1 MECRDRLE
9 DYLRENGVPFEVQH
23 HPRAITA
30 QEVAATEHVPGKM
43 LAKVVMVLAD
53 GEMVMLT
60 LPAPYQVDLEKVGKV
75 LGAEEARLAEEEEFE
90 VIFPDCEVGAMP
102 PFGNL
107 YELPVYVEEGRDD
120 ILPGRYPYRHH
131 ERQVRRLQAAGRAH
145 HRRVRASRLAV
156 RGTMFAFRPIP
167 LRSPPSPL
175 EDHPSRPLGE

>member
-9 DYLRENGVPFEVQH
+9 DYLRENGEPFEVQH

-30 QEVAATEHVPGKM
+30 QEVAATEHVPGQM

-107 YELPVYVEEGRDD
+107 YDLPVYVEEALAEDETIFFR
-120 ILPGRYPYRHH
+120 
-131 ERQVRRLQAAGRAH
+131 AGTHTDTISFSYADFEQLVEPTVADFAH
-145 HRRVRASRLAV
+145 H
-156 RGTMFAFRPIP
+156 G
-167 LRSPPSPL
+167 
-175 EDHPSRPLGE
+175 